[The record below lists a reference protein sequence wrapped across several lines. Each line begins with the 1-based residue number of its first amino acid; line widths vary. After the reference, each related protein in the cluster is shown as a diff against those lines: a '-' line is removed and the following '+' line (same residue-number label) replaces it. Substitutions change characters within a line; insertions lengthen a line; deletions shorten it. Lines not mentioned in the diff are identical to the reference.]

1 MKIFSIAFVQ
11 TLIAQIAS
19 ILMFKFYSLDT
30 VGAFQKIFYSASL
43 VYSLLLIGSEQSI
56 MTKGVN
62 KEIKTLRNVSIFY
75 LNFFFTGLLVF
86 SIIFY
91 FIRGYSYVEYLVF
104 IVSAASLYLIKI
116 HQTFVTLEKKLFLF
130 YKRAILI
137 SIMLIVLYALSFYL
151 NFDDL
156 ISLGFIRA
164 IVLVLMTYYI
174 FCDVNFKI
182 KYKLDINIKK
192 HFKILKK
199 DRFFIIL
206 FTLSNL
212 FMFCDKILLAD
223 LLDDSAYANY
233 IFNFSIASFFFL
245 PKMILSNQYI
255 NDVHKKNFTGFIIK
269 NSFKVSVFLFLFF
282 VLFYFPVINF
292 LKLESNFILL
302 IIIYFLSLIE
312 LAFGPNG
319 LVLQIK
325 YNVKKLIF
333 GEFLGLLFFLIFFY
347 TFFSMIGWKI
357 ILISFFFLKT
367 FINFIR
373 FVQLKYINETSNK
386 YF

>member
-1 MKIFSIAFVQ
+1 
-11 TLIAQIAS
+11 
-19 ILMFKFYSLDT
+19 
-30 VGAFQKIFYSASL
+30 
-43 VYSLLLIGSEQSI
+43 
-56 MTKGVN
+56 
-62 KEIKTLRNVSIFY
+62 
-75 LNFFFTGLLVF
+75 
-86 SIIFY
+86 
-91 FIRGYSYVEYLVF
+91 
-104 IVSAASLYLIKI
+104 
-116 HQTFVTLEKKLFLF
+116 
-130 YKRAILI
+130 
-137 SIMLIVLYALSFYL
+137 
-151 NFDDL
+151 
-156 ISLGFIRA
+156 GFIRA

-269 NSFKVSVFLFLFF
+269 NSFKVSVFLFLCF

-347 TFFSMIGWKI
+347 
-357 ILISFFFLKT
+357 
-367 FINFIR
+367 
-373 FVQLKYINETSNK
+373 
-386 YF
+386 